1 MNAALWLTRATQDLL
16 AGVTAHV
23 RRDTLEHLHD
33 AALPEHAD
41 VKAVLGDPERVNDD
55 LKRLYLTVHEFHRLG
70 RTPPPWQGWL
80 RVAALLAGSAFLLL
94 EPRSPLAGQ
103 GDWSVL
109 LGASVLLFALATTR
123 LHPVRRDRWRDLP
136 LSLIVAVPLLL
147 GNDLLAGVPA
157 LPLTLT
163 LALLISRHLST
174 QLQLDARIRRTLTLG
189 GRA

>member
-1 MNAALWLTRATQDLL
+1 MNAALWLTRATQDLS
-16 AGVTAHV
+16 AGVTARV

-70 RTPPPWQGWL
+70 RIPPPWQGWL
-80 RVAALLAGSAFLLL
+80 RVGTLLAGAAFLLL

-103 GDWSVL
+103 GGWSVL
-109 LGASVLLFALATTR
+109 FGASVLLLVLATTR

-147 GNDLLAGVPA
+147 DNDLLAGFPT
-157 LPLTLT
+157 LPLTLA
-163 LALLISRHLST
+163 LALLISRRLST
-174 QLQLDARIRRTLTLG
+174 QLQLDARIRRTLLMETV
-189 GRA
+189 

>member
-1 MNAALWLTRATQDLL
+1 MNAALWLTRATQDLP
-16 AGVTAHV
+16 AGVTARV
-23 RRDTLEHLHD
+23 RHDTLDHLHD
-33 AALPEHAD
+33 AGLPEHAD
-41 VKAVLGDPERVNDD
+41 VKAVLGDPEAVNDD

-80 RVAALLAGSAFLLL
+80 RVAALLAGATFLLL

-103 GDWSVL
+103 GGWSVL
-109 LGASVLLFALATTR
+109 FGTSVLLLVLATAR

-163 LALLISRHLST
+163 LALMISLRLNT
-174 QLQLDARIRRTLTLG
+174 QMNLDARIRRTLPLET
-189 GRA
+189 A